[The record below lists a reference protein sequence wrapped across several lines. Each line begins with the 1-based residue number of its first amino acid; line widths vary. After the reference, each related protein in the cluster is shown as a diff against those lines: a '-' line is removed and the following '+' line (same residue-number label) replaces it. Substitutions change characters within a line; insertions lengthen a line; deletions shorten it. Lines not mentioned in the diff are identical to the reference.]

1 MWYNLDKTMKRQPQQ
16 QNEIT
21 VAMPMKRDCVGDV
34 LPLGICN
41 GYSIALGDLIRL
53 AYQIKKEP
61 KHA

>member
-1 MWYNLDKTMKRQPQQ
+1 MKRQPQQ